1 MKIKLIIVILMTV
14 ICTSLDAHAGFLS
27 FYNPINQIICSHG
40 NVYKDGELIYDD
52 AELNVAIFD
61 DKIEITLSYD
71 GGVQFSKQL
80 PSKYT
85 SVICDDEAEDENGIF
100 TIYTLKYGSF
110 GLGYVNYKNNQTF
123 TLRLSATN
131 FIDFIGTSTKF
142 YNKSMD
148 VIKKKNG
155 QEIRD
160 AGDIDIFF
168 NGLFTVK
175 NMGLW

>member
-1 MKIKLIIVILMTV
+1 MTV

-40 NVYKDGELIYDD
+40 NVYKDEELIDED
-52 AELNVAIFD
+52 AELTVAIFE

-85 SVICDDEAEDENGIF
+85 SVICDDEAEDDNTVYIM
-100 TIYTLKYGSF
+100 KYGSF
-110 GLGYVNYKNNQTF
+110 SLGYINYKNIQTF
-123 TLRLSATN
+123 TLRISATN
-131 FIDFIGTSTKF
+131 LIDFIGTSTKF

-155 QEIRD
+155 QEIRT
-160 AGDIDIFF
+160 AGDIELFF

>member
-27 FYNPINQIICSHG
+27 FYNPINQIIRSHG
-40 NVYKDGELIYDD
+40 NVYTYGEPELIAED
-52 AELNVAIFD
+52 AELTVAIFD
-61 DKIEITLSYD
+61 DKIEITLSYN

-85 SVICDDEAEDENGIF
+85 SIICDNEAGDDNYIM
-100 TIYTLKYGSF
+100 KYGSI
-110 GLGYVNYKNNQTF
+110 GLVYCNYKNNQIF
-123 TLRLSATN
+123 TLKLSATN
-131 FIDFIGTSTKF
+131 RIHFMGKSTKF

-155 QEIRD
+155 QEIRT
-160 AGDIDIFF
+160 AGDIELFF